1 MLALFTSTYTNKVDK
16 KGRVSVPPP
25 FRALASSQGFNGIH
39 VFPSLEEAKPE
50 TEVTVYG
57 AIDGCGAEYFN
68 HLAGRIDQMDPF
80 SVEREAFSFSLFGAS
95 HTLAFDGEGRV
106 ALPESLMAE
115 AGITDTLV
123 FVGLGRYFRIWEPK
137 AHAENSARLA
147 RITRERRASLAL
159 AGRPRP
165 ADGGQGA

>member
-25 FRALASSQGFNGIH
+25 FRSLATAQGFGGIH
-39 VFPSLEEAKPE
+39 VFPSLEESRPLGDAPAF
-50 TEVTVYG
+50 G
-57 AIDGCGAEYFN
+57 AIDGCGAEYFAY
-68 HLAGRIDQMDPF
+68 LASRIDQMDPF
-80 SVEREAFSFSLFGAS
+80 SEEREAFSFTLFGAS
-95 HTLAFDGEGRV
+95 HALAFDGEGRIT
-106 ALPESLMAE
+106 LPDNLMAE

-137 AHAENSARLA
+137 AYAETSARMA

-159 AGRPRP
+159 AGRPRGTE
-165 ADGGQGA
+165 GGQG